1 MQEYLNKNPNEVV
14 ILDCQHFYNFEEKDY
29 LNLQEYLLNIFEGK
43 IWGPPNGDLRSCSL
57 NRMHSAGK
65 QVLVIYR
72 YRGKINRQ
80 FWMSFQWP
88 TPWPNT
94 INTTKL
100 KEFLDDALTKRPA
113 DVGYVSQCVLTPT
126 TSYIVP
132 RFLSSLRRTC
142 AASVNTNLSKW
153 IAQQNPGPYADGDQ
167 PRCNVFLADF
177 VELDGSNFCKLVVG
191 LNSKIAI
198 GETNKD

>member
-1 MQEYLNKNPNEVV
+1 M
-14 ILDCQHFYNFEEKDY
+14 D
-29 LNLQEYLLNIFEGK
+29 IFEGK
-43 IWGPPNGDLRSCSL
+43 IWGPPDGELRTCSL
-57 NRMHSAGK
+57 TGMHSKRK

-72 YRGKINRQ
+72 YGGNVCNQ
-80 FWMSFQWP
+80 FWPSWQWP
-88 TPWPNT
+88 TPWPDE

-100 KEFLDDALTKRPA
+100 QSFLDDALTKRPP

-142 AASVNTNLSKW
+142 AKSVNKNLSKW
-153 IAQQNPGPYADGDQ
+153 IAQQNPGPYSTGDQ

-177 VELDGSNFCKLVVG
+177 IDIESSNFCKLVVD
-191 LNSKIAI
+191 LNSKII
-198 GETNKD
+198 CDTNNTD